1 MKMSKRI
8 FALAIALTMLFL
20 VGCNPTE
27 GGNTNGEDMSGG
39 NMNEGNMNEGGN
51 MNRGDYF
58 MLFAVV
64 QGVYDDRIEVE
75 VIESDY
81 AFGIYWVRTGDQT
94 TYSHADGSP
103 ATRSD
108 IEAGQTIRI
117 SYNGQTMM
125 SLPPQIVAHGIV
137 IE

>member
-20 VGCNPTE
+20 VGCSLTE
-27 GGNTNGEDMSGG
+27 GSNTNGGDMSGG
-39 NMNEGNMNEGGN
+39 NINEGNMNEGGN

-58 MLFAVV
+58 MLKAVV

-81 AFGIYWVRTGDQT
+81 AFGIYWVRTGDHT
-94 TYSHADGSP
+94 SYSQADGSP

>member
-1 MKMSKRI
+1 MSKRV
-8 FALAIALTMLFL
+8 FALALAFITLFL
-20 VGCNPTE
+20 VGCTSIDSDSQE
-27 GGNTNGEDMSGG
+27 NTGIG
-39 NMNEGNMNEGGN
+39 GGN
-51 MNRGDYF
+51 MNRGDGF
-58 MLFAVV
+58 VLKAVV
-64 QGVYDDRIEVE
+64 KEVRSDLIEVE

-94 TYSHADGSP
+94 EYNFADGSS

-108 IEAGQTIRI
+108 IKAGQNISI

>member
-20 VGCNPTE
+20 VGCSLTE
-27 GGNTNGEDMSGG
+27 GGNTNGGDMSGG
-39 NMNEGNMNEGGN
+39 NMSGGGN

-58 MLFAVV
+58 MLKAVV

-81 AFGIYWVRTGDQT
+81 AFGIYWVRTGDHT
-94 TYSHADGSP
+94 SYSQADGSP

-125 SLPPQIVAHGIV
+125 SLPPQIVALGIV